1 MNKEPSSKEKA
12 IYQAVVELFE
22 EGADLNNLTVAE
34 ITGRAGI
41 GKGTAYEYFSEKEE
55 MIAKALFYN
64 GDMFCRQ
71 IYEGVNREKNLFDKM
86 NFVLL
91 KMEQHVPKTNC
102 IVRLVHMMSDNSM
115 ISRRMQELERKK
127 AEGEMLVTEVVRQ
140 ILKDEFKD
148 KQEPSEEIMSYLVMS
163 IFSKL
168 LCYGMILNESKYGKC
183 DERETMRKLIC
194 RGICREV
201 EEIV

>member
-41 GKGTAYEYFSEKEE
+41 GKGTAYEYFSDKEE

-71 IYEGVNREKNLFDKM
+71 IYEGLNREKNLFDKM

>member
-41 GKGTAYEYFSEKEE
+41 GKGTAYEYFSDKEE

-71 IYEGVNREKNLFDKM
+71 IYEGLNREKNLFDKM

-148 KQEPSEEIMSYLVMS
+148 KQEPSEEIMSFLVMS